1 MSKSEETICIDIN
14 KKAYMTLLNACEQI
28 NNKFGSRPEDA
39 LIPKDVI
46 ELQIVNYVFEHT
58 DSDRDM
64 IPQYDAGMSP
74 PSFVVI

>member
-1 MSKSEETICIDIN
+1 MNKSAEIICININ
-14 KKAYMTLLNACEQI
+14 KKAYMIFVNACEQI
-28 NNKFGSRPEDA
+28 NKQPGSKPEDA

-46 ELQIVNYVFEHT
+46 ESQIVNYVFEHT